1 MSDGV
6 LVVTGGASGIGLA
19 CAKAMVA
26 AHDQVALIDVNED
39 GLATAAAQ
47 VEEAGGT
54 ALTLVGDVADSDAM
68 AALAAR
74 IESEVGPVRTLIP
87 SAGILQNAATVLDM
101 DLEEYVRVWDINY
114 HGTVYTVRAF
124 APKMTERAQGVIVT
138 IGSVNSFGALPL
150 PAYCPG
156 KTAILRLTQIL
167 AVELGRFGVR
177 VNGVAPGYVLTPAL
191 KARIDAGDRDAD
203 MIRGA
208 GAIDMY
214 LYPEHIADVV
224 AFLCSDKAAAVSGT
238 MMPVDAG
245 WEAATLYRS
254 YAGGVPWGADGS

>member
-1 MSDGV
+1 
-6 LVVTGGASGIGLA
+6 
-19 CAKAMVA
+19 MVA
-26 AHDQVALIDVNED
+26 
-39 GLATAAAQ
+39 LAT
-47 VEEAGGT
+47 
-54 ALTLVGDVADSDAM
+54 
-68 AALAAR
+68 R
-74 IESEVGPVRTLIP
+74 IESEVGPVRTLVT

-101 DLEEYVRVWDINY
+101 DLDEYARVWDVNY

-124 APKMTERAQGVIVT
+124 APAMTERARGAIIT
-138 IGSVNSFGALPL
+138 IGSINSYGALPL

-167 AVELGRFGVR
+167 AVELGRFGIR

-191 KARIDAGDRDAD
+191 KARIESGDRNAD

-208 GAIDMY
+208 GAVDMF
-214 LYPEHIADVV
+214 LYPENIADVA

-245 WEAATLYRS
+245 WEAATLYRN
-254 YAGGVPWGADGS
+254 YAGGVPWDTDAS

>member
-19 CAKAMVA
+19 CAKAMAA
-26 AHDQVALIDVNED
+26 AHDRVALIDVNED

-47 VEEAGGT
+47 IDEAGGAAST
-54 ALTLVGDVADSDAM
+54 FVGDVADADAM
-68 AALAAR
+68 VALATR
-74 IESEVGPVRTLIP
+74 IESEVGPVRTLVT

-101 DLEEYVRVWDINY
+101 DLDEYARVWDVNY

-124 APKMTERAQGVIVT
+124 APAMTERALGAIIT
-138 IGSVNSFGALPL
+138 IGSINSYGALPL

-167 AVELGRFGVR
+167 AVELGRFGIR

-191 KARIDAGDRDAD
+191 KARIDSGDRNAD

-208 GAIDMY
+208 GAVDMF
-214 LYPEHIADVV
+214 LYPENIADVA

-245 WEAATLYRS
+245 WEAATLYRN
-254 YAGGVPWGADGS
+254 YAGGVPWDTDAS

>member
-1 MSDGV
+1 MLDGV

-26 AHDQVALIDVNED
+26 AHAQVALIDVNED
-39 GLATAAAQ
+39 GLAAAAAQ
-47 VEEAGGT
+47 IDEAGGAAST
-54 ALTLVGDVADSDAM
+54 FVGDVADADAM
-68 AALAAR
+68 VALATR
-74 IESEVGPVRTLIP
+74 IESEVGPVRTLVT

-101 DLEEYVRVWDINY
+101 DLDEYARVWDVNY

-124 APKMTERAQGVIVT
+124 APAMTERALGAIIT
-138 IGSVNSFGALPL
+138 IGSINSYGALPL

-167 AVELGRFGVR
+167 AVELGRFGIR

-191 KARIDAGDRDAD
+191 KARIESGDRNAD

-208 GAIDMY
+208 GAVDMF
-214 LYPEHIADVV
+214 LYPENIADVA

-245 WEAATLYRS
+245 WEAATLYRN
-254 YAGGVPWGADGS
+254 YAGGVPWETGAS

>member
-1 MSDGV
+1 MLDGV

-19 CAKAMVA
+19 CAKAMAA

-39 GLATAAAQ
+39 GLAAATAQ
-47 VEEAGGT
+47 IDEAGGVAST
-54 ALTLVGDVADSDAM
+54 FVGDVADADAM
-68 AALAAR
+68 VALATR
-74 IESEVGPVRTLIP
+74 IESEVGPVRTLVT

-101 DLEEYVRVWDINY
+101 DLDEYARVWDVNY

-124 APKMTERAQGVIVT
+124 APAMTERALGAIIT
-138 IGSVNSFGALPL
+138 IGSINSYGALPL

-167 AVELGRFGVR
+167 AVELGRFGIR

-191 KARIDAGDRDAD
+191 KERIESGDRNAD

-208 GAIDMY
+208 GAVDMF
-214 LYPEHIADVV
+214 LYPENIADVA

-245 WEAATLYRS
+245 WEAATLYRN
-254 YAGGVPWGADGS
+254 YAGGVPWETNAS

>member
-1 MSDGV
+1 V
-6 LVVTGGASGIGLA
+6 AS
-19 CAKAMVA
+19 
-26 AHDQVALIDVNED
+26 
-39 GLATAAAQ
+39 TFF
-47 VEEAGGT
+47 
-54 ALTLVGDVADSDAM
+54 GDVADADAM
-68 AALAAR
+68 VALATR
-74 IESEVGPVRTLIP
+74 IESEVGPVRTLVT

-101 DLEEYVRVWDINY
+101 DLDEYARVWDVNY

-124 APKMTERAQGVIVT
+124 APAMTERALGAIIT
-138 IGSVNSFGALPL
+138 IGSINSYGALPL

-167 AVELGRFGVR
+167 AVELGRFGIR

-191 KARIDAGDRDAD
+191 KARIDSGDRNAD

-208 GAIDMY
+208 GAVDMF
-214 LYPEHIADVV
+214 LYPENIADVA

-245 WEAATLYRS
+245 WEAATLYRN
-254 YAGGVPWGADGS
+254 YAGGVPWETGAS

>member
-1 MSDGV
+1 
-6 LVVTGGASGIGLA
+6 
-19 CAKAMVA
+19 MVA

-39 GLATAAAQ
+39 GLAAAAAQ
-47 VEEAGGT
+47 IDEAGGAAST
-54 ALTLVGDVADSDAM
+54 FVGDVADADAM
-68 AALAAR
+68 VALATR
-74 IESEVGPVRTLIP
+74 IESEVGPVRTLVT

-101 DLEEYVRVWDINY
+101 DLDEYARVWDVNY

-124 APKMTERAQGVIVT
+124 APAMTERARGAIIT
-138 IGSVNSFGALPL
+138 IGSINSYGALPL

-167 AVELGRFGVR
+167 AVELGRFGIR

-191 KARIDAGDRDAD
+191 KARIESGDRNAD

-208 GAIDMY
+208 GAVDMF
-214 LYPEHIADVV
+214 LYPENIADVA

-245 WEAATLYRS
+245 WEAATLYRN
-254 YAGGVPWGADGS
+254 YAGGVPWDTDAS

>member
-1 MSDGV
+1 MGEVQPTQVIEIHRVVLIDINQDGLTV
-6 LVVTGGASGIGLA
+6 AAEQIDEVGGAAS
-19 CAKAMVA
+19 
-26 AHDQVALIDVNED
+26 
-39 GLATAAAQ
+39 TF
-47 VEEAGGT
+47 
-54 ALTLVGDVADSDAM
+54 VGDVADADAM
-68 AALAAR
+68 VALATR
-74 IESEVGPVRTLIP
+74 IESEVGPVRTLVT

-101 DLEEYVRVWDINY
+101 DLDEYARVWDVNY

-124 APKMTERAQGVIVT
+124 APAMTERARGAIIT
-138 IGSVNSFGALPL
+138 IGSINSYGALPL

-167 AVELGRFGVR
+167 AVELGRFGIR

-191 KARIDAGDRDAD
+191 KARIESGDRNAD

-208 GAIDMY
+208 GAVDMF
-214 LYPEHIADVV
+214 LYPENIADVA

-245 WEAATLYRS
+245 WEAATLYRN
-254 YAGGVPWGADGS
+254 YAGGVPWDTDAS